1 MSNLYQKK
9 ILLDERTNKIVDK
22 HVRDGGFGGKGVS
35 AAIRN
40 IISEWDR
47 WVRYRIT
54 DQGRQALEAEQ
65 EELGNPAAAIAK

>member
-54 DQGRQALEAEQ
+54 DQGRQALEER
-65 EELGNPAAAIAK
+65 EEPISNN